1 MELVLG
7 GYVIALSTAILPLL
21 SRQSVERRIDELKT
35 TLNFAIRIVLFVTL
49 PASVG
54 LVLLRKPIIQ
64 VLFERGEF
72 TPSSTELTAWALL
85 FFAMGLSGFA
95 MVKIIV
101 QAFYALHETRTP
113 VIVAVISLTL
123 NISLNFLFFHPLRN
137 GGPAL
142 ATSLSA
148 VFDVVALTTI
158 FRWKF
163 GAIGMREVAR
173 SGWKFGAA
181 AAVMGVVTWWLIRV
195 PGFYGGSTAHRA
207 GALLAVII
215 VSTVTYLG
223 SAFLMRVRE
232 INEVW
237 SIYYP

>member
-21 SRQSVERRIDELKT
+21 SRQSVERRMDELKT

-72 TPSSTELTAWALL
+72 TSTSTELTAWALL

-101 QAFYALHETRTP
+101 QAFYALHETRAP
-113 VIVAVISLTL
+113 VIVGLISVCL
-123 NISLNFLFFHPLRN
+123 NISLNFLLFHPLRN

-148 VFDVVALTTI
+148 VFDVVALTTL

-163 GAIGMREVAR
+163 GAIGMREVVR

-181 AAVMGVVTWWLIRV
+181 AAVMGVAAWWMIHL
-195 PGFYGGSTAHRA
+195 PGFYSGSRSQRA
-207 GALLAVII
+207 GALLATI
-215 VSTVTYLG
+215 VVSSVTYFG
-223 SAFLMRVRE
+223 AAFLMRVRE